1 MYFNCTTADQIQLR
15 YDELCKVFID
25 QDEMLQALKLEY
37 STLIALLSEPKAV
50 EAVIKKD
57 TLSYKLKEL
66 MAKVDT
72 SELGTEVL
80 GNWLWITKNSFPV
93 KDVLKS
99 LGFRYSGNKKAWYF
113 RSDEFRG
120 SENQDPISLDMI
132 RAKYG
137 TVVAQ

>member
-1 MYFNCTTADQIQLR
+1 
-15 YDELCKVFID
+15 
-25 QDEMLQALKLEY
+25 
-37 STLIALLSEPKAV
+37 
-50 EAVIKKD
+50 
-57 TLSYKLKEL
+57 

-99 LGFRYSGNKKAWYF
+99 LGFRYSGDKKAWYY

-120 SENQDPISLDMI
+120 SGNQDPISLDMI

-137 TVVAQ
+137 TVVAS